1 MLIDSF
7 PNIVI
12 QSAMWMVGKWD
23 ITKKTKKGDYDKVIK
38 QYAAWAKSTN
48 RPIYLRIGYEF
59 DGPHNQL
66 EPKKYVKAYKHIVD
80 LLREEGVNNIA
91 FVWHSY
97 ASIPFKNYKLSSWYP
112 GDDYVDWVGISVFGH
127 AYGDADFGNYCNN
140 VLEFAKQQK
149 NL

>member
-66 EPKKYVKAYKHIVD
+66 EPKKYVILGFITNITFSLFLRIIVED
-80 LLREEGVNNIA
+80 IYIFIIYFFCLTITKNMIYLLD
-91 FVWHSY
+91 H
-97 ASIPFKNYKLSSWYP
+97 
-112 GDDYVDWVGISVFGH
+112 
-127 AYGDADFGNYCNN
+127 
-140 VLEFAKQQK
+140 
-149 NL
+149 